1 MAGLVGVWLGEFA
14 KMGRGAASAAD
25 AGVGRRAQSEGESC
39 KSKVGDGVV
48 QEITTRTRDSSIL
61 LSDSEATPALSIG
74 NVGQLAVDLLVS
86 SSRARRVAYL
96 DEPSVLPCA
105 GNDAFGPDAVGD
117 LALALEAYESPSHRL
132 AFIQQRSPIITG
144 MVVSFAKNVANF
156 ISSIEKD
163 HVVILSSLDS
173 GKRRIIDASSD
184 MQVYYLSSYNED
196 GSDPKCENL
205 GWKKLEEYDPSQQR
219 WKCLAS
225 LVEGGHLSEDM
236 TGDPEEM
243 TINDYYS
250 SLPFAALFSAC
261 KAKGLKVTC
270 VLCYCSEG
278 DNMPESFQLA
288 EAACKL
294 VAQGPEQFHGNG
306 SNGWTI
312 PLSWKS
318 VYGPPPD
325 LSIF

>member
-1 MAGLVGVWLGEFA
+1 MEHAVV
-14 KMGRGAASAAD
+14 
-25 AGVGRRAQSEGESC
+25 EGESFSPDC
-39 KSKVGDGVV
+39 S
-48 QEITTRTRDSSIL
+48 TL
-61 LSDSEATPALSIG
+61 LMPALSIG

-86 SSRARRVAYL
+86 SSSARRVAYL

-184 MQVYYLSSYNED
+184 MQVYYLSSCNED
-196 GSDPKCENL
+196 GSDLKCENL